1 MSQDMQ
7 QGSAF
12 GLHGIAGALIATV
25 LLVSILVG
33 LTIWGLLVQQETAND
48 FYKLENPSEIK
59 MISTENSKHLVD
71 GNIKK

>member
-1 MSQDMQ
+1 MK

-12 GLHGIAGALIATV
+12 GLHGITGALIATV

-33 LTIWGLLVQQETAND
+33 LTIWGLLVQQDTAND

-59 MISTENSKHLVD
+59 MISTENGKHLVD
-71 GNIKK
+71 GNIKAK